1 MSKSSKIIMFSML
14 GFFLCL
20 FIVGTFFDLQINEAI
35 FHNKDTFGLVISV
48 LGTIPGYAM
57 FAFIGGGA
65 LSYGVNK
72 EYKTWIRVISFISC
86 AGCYFASIYFA
97 GREFFGPNGF
107 YHYVS
112 DLVGFAMM
120 VPVMGAVVY
129 LGFRLTKKSENKNLW
144 IVYLVLFVALVIA
157 LVPGTTLLKVIFNR
171 PRFRSVSTCEMEY
184 YPWYTA
190 VRNRAELM
198 DLYNIEK
205 EEFKSFPSGHASSS
219 IAFPLFVLF
228 LPYINKDYKKYVL
241 PLFIGGLAWAL
252 LVMFA
257 RMYVGAHYL
266 SDVSMGAILT
276 TVCILIGALILSNS
290 KKVSTLIEN

>member
-1 MSKSSKIIMFSML
+1 MFSML

-171 PRFRSVSTCEMEY
+171 PRFRSVSHFNASALQQFNTVCETILLTIDHTFDTCLDNQFG
-184 YPWYTA
+184 TLNT
-190 VRNRAELM
+190 RRGC
-198 DLYNIEK
+198 DLFFCI
-205 EEFKSFPSGHASSS
+205 HSSS
-219 IAFPLFVLF
+219 L
-228 LPYINKDYKKYVL
+228 YD
-241 PLFIGGLAWAL
+241 
-252 LVMFA
+252 
-257 RMYVGAHYL
+257 
-266 SDVSMGAILT
+266 
-276 TVCILIGALILSNS
+276 
-290 KKVSTLIEN
+290 